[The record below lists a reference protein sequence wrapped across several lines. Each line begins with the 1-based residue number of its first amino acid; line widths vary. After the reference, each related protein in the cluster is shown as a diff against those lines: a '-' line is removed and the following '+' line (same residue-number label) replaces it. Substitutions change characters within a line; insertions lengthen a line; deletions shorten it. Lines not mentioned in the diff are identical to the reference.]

1 MAIEFTTHGDIDVV
15 TLPERLVMANAAE
28 IRKQLQQR
36 ISTGRKLLILDFGE
50 SSFVDSSGL
59 SVIVSALKAVNKI
72 GGEVVLLNLTDG
84 VRALIELTRM
94 HEVFEIFGDL
104 DAALGRLDHEATV

>member
-1 MAIEFTTHGDIDVV
+1 MAMQFTTHGDIDVV
-15 TLPERLVMANAAE
+15 TLPERLVMANAPE

-36 ISTGRKLLILDFGE
+36 VNAGRKLLILDLGE
-50 SSFVDSSGL
+50 ASFVDSSGL
-59 SVIVSALKAVNKI
+59 SVLVSALKAVKKV

-94 HEVFEIFGDL
+94 HEVFEIFGDR
-104 DAALGRLDHEATV
+104 DAAVSRLEREAA